1 MLIGRDNAGVIVR
14 FGDFELDF
22 AQVELRRAGSTVP
35 LQPRTHDVLAYL
47 VNNADRV
54 VNKEELLDEVWGTQ
68 FVTESTLSTAIKF
81 ARQALDDDGRRQEM
95 IKTVHGRGFR
105 FVATIDALD
114 AAEPITPAAAANLP
128 RERTPLVG
136 REVDID
142 AVGRAADEHRVVTLL
157 GIGGIGKT
165 RLAVAVARRRA
176 ATQTDGVVYVDL
188 VPATD
193 GASVELAI
201 ATAAG
206 VGVTSSG
213 NIGQQ
218 LGAVLGDRDV
228 LIVLDNAE
236 HVVLEAAAVVDELVE
251 TTSRLRFLITSRL
264 PLGLPDEFRYLVEP
278 LATGAPDGADVG
290 AIGEASPAAA
300 LLRSTA
306 NRVGAQLT
314 AGDDDAVLHICR
326 SLDGLPLA
334 IELAAAQLRQLPA
347 DSLAERLDQRFEVLA
362 EQSRRPNQRHS
373 SLHAVL
379 ADTWDALDAASR
391 TLLVQLTVFPSTFS
405 IRDLDDVY
413 RDEQPGAL
421 EIGLGELIDH
431 SLVVR
436 DRADRY
442 RLLETIRLF
451 ATRRATSDQLRQ
463 AADRHAGWCLGRVGR
478 DVRES
483 VVDFRI
489 ADWCLAHIADVR
501 AACRHLDLS
510 GRYAD
515 AARLLAGTALAMHVD
530 TGAHAAGVLD
540 LIDQQLRANDEVE
553 LTARLHIAAV
563 MCSMAMRA
571 PHGIAEH
578 GRAALDIADD
588 TGDAAIGCVARVLAS
603 WSTVFV
609 DVETAIEQ
617 TMSAAEL
624 AADGGWPDLVD
635 LADAYR
641 SFHLALRWQLD
652 DAVTLAQQVV
662 DRAAG
667 DYAASYPTYSAVA
680 ALAALTAIDDPD
692 RAAASADALAFVPSP
707 EHAMWSNDLVRAS
720 VAAAGGDATGAS
732 EIARNIE
739 RRLAHAGYDPMP
751 DLLLPPAVYAYQS
764 GDTQRAAEL
773 LEYIR
778 SAGRPTQSFQATV
791 VYRRLREVAGDRQV
805 EIDSS
810 TALASAG
817 EAALSWLQSAASGDT
832 LGEQP

>member
-1 MLIGRDNAGVIVR
+1 MIVR
-14 FGDFELDF
+14 FGHFELDL
-22 AQVELRRAGSTVP
+22 AQVELRRDGSTVP
-35 LQPRTHDVLAYL
+35 LQPRTYDVLAYL
-47 VNNADRV
+47 VDHADRV

-81 ARQALDDDGRRQEM
+81 ARQALDDDGRRQEV

-105 FVATIDALD
+105 FVATIDGRD
-114 AAEPITPAAAANLP
+114 AAEPTATAAASDLP
-128 RERTPLVG
+128 RERTPLLG
-136 REVDID
+136 RDDDIE

-213 NIGQQ
+213 TIGQQ
-218 LGAVLGDRDV
+218 LGSVLGDRNV

-236 HVVLEAAAVVDELVE
+236 HVVMEAAAVVDELVE
-251 TTSRLRFLITSRL
+251 TTSRLRFLITSRV

-278 LATGAPDGADVG
+278 LSTGEPSHDVESDGGIDDV
-290 AIGEASPAAA
+290 SPAAA
-300 LLRSTA
+300 LLRATA
-306 NRVGAQLT
+306 SRVGAQLT
-314 AGDDDAVLHICR
+314 EADNEAVMHICR

-347 DSLAERLDQRFEVLA
+347 HSLAERLDQRFDVLA
-362 EQSRRPNQRHS
+362 EHSRRPNQRHS

-379 ADTWDALDAASR
+379 ADTWDALDVSSR

-451 ATRRATSDQLRQ
+451 ATRRATSEQLRL
-463 AADRHAGWCLGRVGR
+463 AADRHATWCLGRVGR
-478 DVRES
+478 NVRES

-501 AACRHLDLS
+501 SAHRHLDLS
-510 GRYAD
+510 GRHAE
-515 AARLLAGTALAMHVD
+515 AAALLAGTALAMHLD
-530 TGAHAAGVLD
+530 TGANAAGVLD
-540 LIDQQLRANDEVE
+540 LIDQQLRTSNDTE
-553 LTARLHIAAV
+553 LTARLHVAAV

-571 PHGIAEH
+571 PNGIAEH
-578 GRAALDIADD
+578 GRAALAIADD

-609 DVETAIEQ
+609 DPEAAIEQ
-617 TMSAAEL
+617 TTSAARL

-635 LADAYR
+635 LSDAYR
-641 SFHLALRWQLD
+641 SFHLALQRRFD
-652 DAVTLAQQVV
+652 DAVVLSRDVV
-662 DRAAG
+662 ERAGVNSAH
-667 DYAASYPTYSAVA
+667 SYPTYSAVA
-680 ALAALTAIDDPD
+680 ALASLTAIDDPEQ
-692 RAAASADALAFVPSP
+692 AAAGADSLATVPSP

-720 VAAAGGDATGAS
+720 VAAAGGDAGSATA
-732 EIARNIE
+732 IARDIE

-751 DLLLPPAVYAYQS
+751 DLLLPPAVYAHQA
-764 GDTQRAAEL
+764 GDDRRAAEL
-773 LEYIR
+773 LEHIR

-791 VYRRLREVAGDRQV
+791 VYRRLREVAGDPDV
-805 EIDSS
+805 EIDS
-810 TALASAG
+810 AKPLATVG
-817 EAALSWLQSAASGDT
+817 EQALSWLESAAGDT
-832 LGEQP
+832 AVDQL